1 MSKKIA
7 KAVTEERRTRGSG
20 VSVIGEPQ
28 TKNAGIGMGGFDG
41 ADIASREMASWRPRF
56 QSADS
61 VINDGNAKMT
71 MDARGRD
78 LVRNNGPIQGAG
90 YVHKDS
96 IVGSQYRLNL
106 SPDFA
111 ALRRLNPGIKFDETW
126 AEEFQ
131 EEVESL
137 FTLYAES
144 IDSWIDVQHSLSF
157 TGLIR
162 MMVGTYFAGGEAL
175 ATSNWMRGTGRPFST
190 AFQLVDCDRLCN
202 PHDVS
207 DDKFLRRGVVLDRNG
222 APNGV
227 WIRDAYINDGMRSG
241 ADSYSWTYRPMYKQW
256 GRMHTLLIRN
266 LQRPE
271 QTRGVADMVAVL
283 KESRMAN
290 KFHDTTLAN
299 AIANASFAATIESE
313 LPPEMIGE
321 MLGANQAGRVTA
333 AQSLMQA
340 MAEYARGSKN
350 MEIDG
355 TKVVHLFPGSK
366 LNMTP
371 AGTVGGV
378 GTGFE
383 ESLFRFISAG
393 LGVSYEELTHDFTKT
408 NYSSARAAANNTQKF
423 LTGRKREIADIAA
436 NSMFRNWFEEA
447 LDMGLIT
454 TMNSF
459 LRKDPDLFYRPLN
472 RDAMCRS
479 TWIGASRGQVDEM
492 KETQAAI
499 MRINSGLSTYE
510 IESARLGNDFREVFR
525 QRSREKKLQES
536 LGLSFDTN
544 PVKPGTVTSMQGQ
557 QSAESQNNQN
567 NDEGSD
573 NADQ

>member
-1 MSKKIA
+1 MSK
-7 KAVTEERRTRGSG
+7 AVSKGRQTERRAVGTG
-20 VSVIGEPQ
+20 VSVSGAPLEK
-28 TKNAGIGMGGFDG
+28 TAAIGMGGFDG
-41 ADIASREMASWRPRF
+41 ADTATREMASWRPRNL
-56 QSADS
+56 SADAS
-61 VINDGNAKMT
+61 INDGGAKQI
-71 MDARGRD
+71 MDSRGRD
-78 LVRNNGPIQGAG
+78 LLRNNGPIQGAS

-96 IVGSQYRLNL
+96 IVGAQYRLNL
-106 SPDFA
+106 SPDYGT
-111 ALRRLNPGIKFDETW
+111 LRRLNPGLKFDEVW

-137 FTLYAES
+137 FNLYAES
-144 IDSWIDVQHSLSF
+144 IDNWIDVQRSLSF

-162 MMVGTYFAGGEAL
+162 MMVGTYFAGGEVL
-175 ATSNWMRGTGRPFST
+175 ATCNWMRSTGRPFST
-190 AFQLVDCDRLCN
+190 AFQLVDCDRLSN

-207 DDKFLRRGVVLDRNG
+207 DTKFLRRGVVLNRDA
-222 APNGV
+222 APTGV
-227 WIRDAYINDGMRSG
+227 WIRDAYPNDGMRSNG
-241 ADSYSWTYRPMYKQW
+241 ENYSWTHRPMYKQW
-256 GRMHTLLIRN
+256 GRLHTLLIRN

-313 LPPEMIGE
+313 LPAEMVQD
-321 MLGANQAGRVTA
+321 MLGANNDGRVTA
-333 AQSLMQA
+333 AQTLMQA

-393 LGVSYEELTHDFTKT
+393 LGISYEELTHDFTKT
-408 NYSSARAAANNTQKF
+408 NYSSARAAANNTQRF
-423 LTGRKREIADIAA
+423 TVARKREVADMGA
-436 NSMFRNWFEEA
+436 NAMFRNWFEEA
-447 LDMGLIT
+447 LDMGIVS
-454 TMNSF
+454 TMVPM
-459 LRKDPDLFYRPLN
+459 LRKSPDLFYQSLN
-472 RDAMCRS
+472 RDALCRA

-499 MRINSGLSTYE
+499 MRINAGLSTYE

-525 QRSREKKLQES
+525 QRSREKKLQEEY
-536 LGLSFDTN
+536 GLSFDTA
-544 PVKPGTVTSMQGQ
+544 PVKPGTVTSMQNN
-557 QSAESQNNQN
+557 SQQN
-567 NDEGSD
+567 NDNGD
-573 NADQ
+573 GDADQ

>member
-1 MSKKIA
+1 MSKAIREGRQTA
-7 KAVTEERRTRGSG
+7 PRSAGTG
-20 VSVIGEPQ
+20 VSVNNTPLE
-28 TKNAGIGMGGFDG
+28 KSAAIGMGGFDG
-41 ADIASREMASWRPRF
+41 AETATREMASWRPRNL
-56 QSADS
+56 SADAT
-61 VINDGNAKMT
+61 INDGNAKQT
-71 MDARGRD
+71 MDSRGRD
-78 LVRNNGPIQGAG
+78 LLRNNGPIQGAS
-90 YVHKDS
+90 YVHQDS
-96 IVGSQYRLNL
+96 IVGAQYRLNL
-106 SPDFA
+106 SPDYGT
-111 ALRRLNPGIKFDETW
+111 LRRLNPGLKFDEVW

-137 FTLYAES
+137 FNLFAES
-144 IDSWIDVQHSLSF
+144 IDNWIDVQRSMSF

-162 MMVGTYFAGGEAL
+162 MMVGTYFAGGEVL
-175 ATSNWMRGTGRPFST
+175 ATCNWMRGVGRPFST
-190 AFQLVDCDRLCN
+190 AFQIVDCDRMTN

-207 DDKFLRRGVVLDRNG
+207 DDKFLRRGVALNRDG
-222 APNGV
+222 APTGV
-227 WIRDAYINDGMRSG
+227 WIRDAYPNDGLRSNG
-241 ADSYSWTYRPMYKQW
+241 DSYKWTHRPIYKQW
-256 GRMHTLLIRN
+256 GRLHTLLIRN

-290 KFHDTTLAN
+290 KFHDTTLSN

-313 LPPEMIGE
+313 LPPEMVSE
-321 MLGANQAGRVTA
+321 MLGANNANRVTA
-333 AQSLMQA
+333 AQTLMQA

-393 LGVSYEELTHDFTKT
+393 LGISYEELTHDFTKT
-408 NYSSARAAANNTQKF
+408 NYSSARAAANNTQRF
-423 LTGRKREIADIAA
+423 MVSRKREVADMAA
-436 NSMFRNWFEEA
+436 NAMFRNWFEEA
-447 LDMGLIT
+447 LDMGIIS
-454 TMNSF
+454 TMTPM
-459 LRKDPDLFYRPLN
+459 LRKNPDLFYQTLN
-472 RDAMCRS
+472 RDALCRS

-499 MRINSGLSTYE
+499 MRINAGLSTYE

-525 QRSREKKLQES
+525 QRSRERKLQES

-557 QSAESQNNQN
+557 TADDQDKQDNEEVSGNAE
-567 NDEGSD
+567 
-573 NADQ
+573 